1 MEATKFSW
9 KQRAKSFQFAWEGV
23 VQFFKT
29 QHNAFLHAGAT
40 LAVLILGFWK
50 QLSATEWIF
59 IVAMIGLVWMAELFN
74 TAIEALCDMV
84 HPGRHPQVKLIK
96 DVSAAAILVMAIAA
110 LVIGC
115 IIFIPKFI

>member
-9 KQRAKSFQFAWEGV
+9 RQRAKSFQFAWEGIV
-23 VQFFKT
+23 AFFKS
-29 QHNAFLHAGAT
+29 QHNAWLHAGAT
-40 LAVLILGFWK
+40 VSVLLLGIWK
-50 QLSATEWIF
+50 QLSVTEWIF
-59 IVAMIGLVWMAELFN
+59 IVAMIGLVWTAELFN

-96 DVSAAAILVMAIAA
+96 DVSAAAVLVVAIAA
-110 LVIGC
+110 LIIGC